1 MALATYLDRKHLKGF
16 ADIKAVERMVK
27 VEHTSEV
34 TFSLDQLVAPLAS
47 MAAYLLSFRH
57 SC

>member
-1 MALATYLDRKHLKGF
+1 MALATYLDRKHHEEFTG
-16 ADIKAVERMVK
+16 IKAMERMVK